1 MESNRDEAE
10 RCLEYAE
17 KFILEGKTDKAE
29 KFLNKAERLFPTARA
44 KELLERVKFTQQ
56 TGGNEGPQQRKSSS
70 SGPTSEPSSTKKET
84 PTAEYNKSHVEA
96 VKKIKKSK
104 DYYEILGVD
113 KEASESEIRK
123 SYKKLA
129 LLIHPDK
136 NQAPG
141 AQEAFKV
148 IGNAVAILTDPEKR
162 KQYDLYGSA
171 EERVSHHHNQGHEH
185 NYTRGFEADLTA
197 EELFNLFF
205 GGGLPNQNVYVR
217 RQGRWQRTPDHH
229 NHQRG
234 EPSNYGV
241 AMQMLPILLLILLS
255 MMSGFFISDP
265 IYSLQPSSK
274 FSIQRK
280 TMNLKVPYY
289 VKENFHTEHQGS
301 LRRLEMSV
309 EEDHVQN
316 LRQACYREKN
326 YRETLFWK
334 ARNFGDRDLFEKAQ
348 NMRLS
353 NCEQLQNL
361 QGVH

>member
-1 MESNRDEAE
+1 MEGNRDEAE
-10 RCLEYAE
+10 RCIEFAE
-17 KFILEGKTDKAE
+17 RFILEGKIDKAE
-29 KFLNKAERLFPTARA
+29 KFLNKAERLFPTSRA

-56 TGGNEGPQQRKSSS
+56 SGGNEGPRQRKTST
-70 SGPTSEPSSTKKET
+70 SGPTSEPTSTKKET
-84 PTAEYNKSHVEA
+84 PSSEYNKDHVEA
-96 VKKIKKSK
+96 VKRIKKCK

-113 KEASESEIRK
+113 KEATDSEIK
-123 SYKKLA
+123 KAYKKLA
-129 LLIHPDK
+129 LQLHPDK
-136 NQAPG
+136 NKVPG
-141 AQEAFKV
+141 SAEAFKA
-148 IGNAVAILTDPEKR
+148 IGNAVAVLTDAEKR
-162 KQYDLYGSA
+162 KQYDLYGNA
-171 EERVSHHHNQGHEH
+171 DERVTHTHTQAHEY
-185 NYTRGFEADLTA
+185 NYSRGFEADLTA

-205 GGGLPNQNVYVR
+205 GGGLPSQNVYVR
-217 RQGRWQRTPDHH
+217 RGGRWQRTAEHH

-289 VKENFHTEHQGS
+289 VKDNFHTEHQGS
-301 LRRLEMSV
+301 MRRLEMSV
-309 EEDHVQN
+309 EEDYIQN

-334 ARNFGDRDLFEKAQ
+334 ARNFGDRDLYEKAQ

-353 NCEQLQNL
+353 NCEQLQNM